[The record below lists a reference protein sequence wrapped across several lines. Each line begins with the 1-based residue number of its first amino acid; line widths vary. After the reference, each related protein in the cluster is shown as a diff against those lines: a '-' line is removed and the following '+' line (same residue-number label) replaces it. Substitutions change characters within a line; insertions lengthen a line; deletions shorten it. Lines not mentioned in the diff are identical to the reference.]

1 VVAIVA
7 ENGKMPLEA
16 YCQHCDSFQPLASED
31 RNLICRHC
39 GFLIARSN
47 PIDEMYCD
55 SCDEYTPALHEPV
68 SPPLPDDVGNL
79 GYVLGDIICPDCYSI
94 IVTLRE
100 SA

>member
-1 VVAIVA
+1 
-7 ENGKMPLEA
+7 
-16 YCQHCDSFQPLASED
+16 
-31 RNLICRHC
+31 
-39 GFLIARSN
+39 
-47 PIDEMYCD
+47 MYCD